1 MFREKILIATDLSP
15 ASLPAVDKGAV
26 LARQVGVPVHLLY
39 VYDPA
44 LLSPLFLLPG
54 GPMLVP
60 SSDRIDDFEKGILIR
75 LRQLQSERLTG
86 ITGVEHHI
94 RQDPNAA
101 EGICSAAR
109 DLADKGIRVNT
120 IAPGLFDTPL
130 LGALPQEQRD
140 ALGAQVP
147 FPSRLGR
154 PAEYGQLVES
164 IVENPMLN
172 GETIR
177 LDGAIRMSP
186 R

>member
-109 DLADKGIRVNT
+109 DLAADLVIVGTHGRTGLDRAFIGSVAERVVRH
-120 IAPGLFDTPL
+120 APCPVLTVRS
-130 LGALPQEQRD
+130 GAD
-140 ALGAQVP
+140 
-147 FPSRLGR
+147 
-154 PAEYGQLVES
+154 
-164 IVENPMLN
+164 
-172 GETIR
+172 
-177 LDGAIRMSP
+177 
-186 R
+186 